1 MTHMTSYESIRAPMP
16 LYIGITPMLVR
27 PIRYGIRTTG
37 EEEEGHMIRGSH
49 GGGRE
54 PKMKHVMSKQFILRY
69 EEIISVRLE
78 V

>member
-1 MTHMTSYESIRAPMP
+1 MRS
-16 LYIGITPMLVR
+16 L
-27 PIRYGIRTTG
+27 
-37 EEEEGHMIRGSH
+37 H

-54 PKMKHVMSKQFILRY
+54 PKMKHMMSKQFILRY

>member
-1 MTHMTSYESIRAPMP
+1 MKSVTYCEVPFINWTAVI
-16 LYIGITPMLVR
+16 LYGR
-27 PIRYGIRTTG
+27 RK
-37 EEEEGHMIRGSH
+37 GHMRSH

>member
-1 MTHMTSYESIRAPMP
+1 MR
-16 LYIGITPMLVR
+16 
-27 PIRYGIRTTG
+27 
-37 EEEEGHMIRGSH
+37 SH